1 MGTATYCSLS
11 SILCCTICIL
21 THLSG
26 LCQTFSYLPMA
37 TEGEALERSSAF
49 SLLSKEWNNTYWVVQ
64 GNLLLLYPNK
74 EAYNRVRSA

>member
-1 MGTATYCSLS
+1 MLR
-11 SILCCTICIL
+11 L
-21 THLSG
+21 
-26 LCQTFSYLPMA
+26 SYLPMA

-74 EAYNRVRSA
+74 EAYNRVGSM